1 MEKILIVEDE
11 SIVALELESR
21 LCDLGY
27 SVCGIVVS
35 GDEAI
40 KLTKEHI
47 PNIILM
53 DINIKGPIDGVQ
65 TAEKIKEIFD
75 IPIIFLTAFTDPN
88 TLERAKITGPYG
100 YIVKPFEERELHTS
114 IEIAIYKHNMEKKLR
129 DSERRLSI
137 TLKSIGDAVIA
148 TDNEGKINYMNS
160 AAEELTSINTEDA
173 NGKYVL
179 DIFDIS
185 DKVTY
190 EIADL
195 DIKKL
200 INTGF
205 SDNFPGNLTISNNSE
220 VKIVES
226 SVSAIKDEKSNID
239 GIVLVFHDV
248 TEKFKAEAALL
259 ESEKKYRKVVENAS
273 EIIFALDST
282 WKYRYVN
289 AATVRISEYSKEE
302 LRNMDFSILI
312 LPSHRKLCKYK
323 LLRQYLSKEKTSYF
337 EYPII
342 SKNGNIIWLAQ
353 SNNLIVENNQL
364 VGFDVIARDI
374 TEKKLAEHQ
383 LNERNKFIEL
393 VLQNIQTGLIVSK
406 IDTGEIIYTN
416 DKLTEILG
424 FAEEPMKNF
433 SQFLNLGIY
442 TELDS
447 KQEIEKNI
455 FEGIKLHDDSKL
467 NYDNIKISTPGGIE
481 KFIICSIIP
490 LYEQGIIISSIEDIT
505 FKKRAEEQI
514 LKLSRAV
521 EQSPAAVLITAP
533 EGNIVY
539 ANPKYIEMTGFT
551 YGELKKM
558 YPCALHSSEFK
569 RDDNHEITKA
579 VKLGQELK
587 GEFMA
592 YKKTGESYWEHV
604 IVSPIKNNNNTIINF
619 LIIKQDISNQ
629 KRFENDLIVAKE
641 KAEEM
646 NRLKSVFLANMSH
659 ELRTPMVGIL
669 GFAQILK
676 EDLKKPDDV
685 EMADLLIKSG
695 KRLLNTLESILEFS
709 QLESKQVYINSVQ
722 INVSERIDSLI
733 QNFNDHLN
741 EKKLKLT
748 RKYNRSMKIIADD
761 RLINQVLNNI
771 IDNAIKF
778 TPQGEITI
786 ETNEVVENNLSWGI
800 IKISDTGIGISKE
813 KQNIIFDDFRQAS
826 EGRRRN
832 FEGNGLGLTVA
843 KKIVQMMNGYIT
855 LDSDL
860 GKGSSFSIYLPA
872 VIENDS
878 KHARNVE
885 KSNGKTQGTDNTSM
899 SNLPEILLVEDNE
912 MNKEVVMIYLRKI
925 CKVDYAKDGLT
936 AIQMTSQ
943 KKYSAVLMDIN
954 LGNGFSGVDAMKKIK
969 DINGYNN
976 VPFVAL
982 TGYALHD
989 DKEKLL
995 REGCSYYLSKP
1006 FMKKDLLDLINEI
1019 INVEK
1024 KFPVIENN

>member
-27 SVCGIVVS
+27 SVCGIVAS

-65 TAEKIKEIFD
+65 TAEKIKEMYD
-75 IPIIFLTAFTDPN
+75 IPIIFLTAFTDPS

-160 AAEELTSINTEDA
+160 AAEELTSINSENA

-190 EIADL
+190 ETADL

-205 SDNFPGNLTISNNSE
+205 SDNFPGNLTISDKNGQ

-226 SVSAIKDEKSNID
+226 SISAIKDEKSNID

-273 EIIFALDST
+273 EVIFALDST

-302 LRNMDFSILI
+302 LRNMDFSTLI

-337 EYPII
+337 EYPFI
-342 SKNGNIIWLAQ
+342 SKSGNIVWLAQ
-353 SNNLIVENNQL
+353 SNNLIIENNQL

-374 TEKKLAEHQ
+374 TDKKLAEHH

-424 FAEEPMKNF
+424 LAEVPLKNF
-433 SQFLNLGIY
+433 SQFLDLGIFN
-442 TELDS
+442 EPDS
-447 KQEIEKNI
+447 KQEIEMNI
-455 FEGIKLHDDSKL
+455 SEGIKLHDNSKL
-467 NYDNIKISTPGGIE
+467 SFHHIKISTPAGIE

-490 LYEQGIIISSIEDIT
+490 LYEQAIIISSIEDIT

-539 ANPKYIEMTGFT
+539 ANPKCIEMTGFA
-551 YGELKKM
+551 YGELKRM
-558 YPCALHSSEFK
+558 RPCALHSSEFK
-569 RDDNHEITKA
+569 PNDNHEITLA

-619 LIIKQDISNQ
+619 LIIKQDITNQ
-629 KRFENDLIVAKE
+629 KRFENDLIIAKE

-646 NRLKSVFLANMSH
+646 NRLKSVFLTNMSH

-676 EDLKKPDDV
+676 EDLIKHEDV

-695 KRLLNTLESILEFS
+695 KRLLNTLESILDFS
-709 QLESKQVYINSVQ
+709 QLESNQVYINSVQ

-733 QNFNDHLN
+733 QNFSDHLN

-748 RKYNRSMKIIADD
+748 CKYNRSIKVIADD

-778 TPQGEITI
+778 TPKGEITI
-786 ETNEVVENNLSWGI
+786 ETIEVVENSLSWGV

-813 KQNIIFDDFRQAS
+813 KQKIIFEDFRQAS

-843 KKIVQMMNGYIT
+843 KKIVEMMNGYIT

-860 GKGSSFSIYLPA
+860 GKGSVFSIYLPA
-872 VIENDS
+872 VIENVKD
-878 KHARNVE
+878 AGNLE
-885 KSNGKTQGTDNTSM
+885 KNNGKKPGVDTPSVP
-899 SNLPEILLVEDNE
+899 NLPEILLVEDNE

-969 DINGYNN
+969 DINGYYNI
-976 VPFVAL
+976 PFVAL
-982 TGYALHD
+982 TGYALHG

-1006 FMKKDLLDLINEI
+1006 FMKKDLIDLINEI
-1019 INVEK
+1019 INIEK
-1024 KFPVIENN
+1024 KIPVIENN